1 MEQQYVLKKH
11 GNYSIFEQH
20 YMTAEE
26 RAWVIERIK
35 KDNTSTS
42 KTNTAPRGRAM
53 PPVSR

>member
-1 MEQQYVLKKH
+1 VLKKH